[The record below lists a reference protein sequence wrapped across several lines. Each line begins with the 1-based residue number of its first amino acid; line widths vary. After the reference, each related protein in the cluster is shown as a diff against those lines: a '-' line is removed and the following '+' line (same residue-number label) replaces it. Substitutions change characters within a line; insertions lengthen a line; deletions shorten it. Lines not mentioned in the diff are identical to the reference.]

1 MNTKYILTLISCAL
15 FFISCEE
22 EITLEMP
29 DNKEKVVV
37 EGYIQPN
44 YPIVVQLTSS
54 KGYFDEITENELMDV
69 FLSDVTDIKVIR
81 NSDKE
86 FIELEYIPLFDA
98 VGFYSDASNFNP
110 NFAKFGESYT
120 LEIIYNGD
128 TITANTNI
136 PFIETEEEPIVDSIW
151 FVEDELFP
159 GYGDFYMLYNDH
171 DTMGNNIM
179 LESKRIFH
187 YNLEEEKNTP
197 DFKFVKALWGAVR
210 NDFEGFNGV
219 KHFETYFDR
228 GEDAVFG
235 DMGGRKKDGEFGNF
249 NMRKDTII
257 EDSLITIY
265 SADTVLIRLSQIDEA
280 SFNFWRGTEYQE
292 QTNGNPF
299 AEPINLSHNINGG
312 FGIWEGKGA
321 VYFKV
326 VAEEDTAFTVRYT
339 PKPFIPENPFLLE
352 WL

>member
-1 MNTKYILTLISCAL
+1 MNTKYILLLVCSFFL
-15 FFISCEE
+15 FACEE

-29 DNKEKVVV
+29 DNKAKVVV

-44 YPIVVQLTSS
+44 YPIVIQLTSS

-86 FIELEYIPLFDA
+86 VKNLVFNEIFRVYSEFDINSPLLFD
-98 VGFYSDASNFNP
+98 ST
-110 NFAKFGESYT
+110 FAQFGESYS

-136 PFIETEEEPIVDSIW
+136 PYIETPAEQVIDSVW
-151 FVEDELFP
+151 FVEDELYP
-159 GYGDFYMLYNDH
+159 GFGDFYFSYNDP

-179 LESKRIFH
+179 LESKRVYH
-187 YNLEEEKNTP
+187 YNLDSEKNIP
-197 DFKFVKALWGAVR
+197 DWKFVKAQWGAVR
-210 NDFEGFNGV
+210 NDFEGFNGL

-228 GEDAVFG
+228 GI
-235 DMGGRKKDGEFGNF
+235 DGVSGATSEGKRREEFGNF
-249 NMRKDTII
+249 NMSSIDSIGNTIP
-257 EDSLITIY
+257 
-265 SADTVLIRLSQIDEA
+265 ADTVLIRLSMIDEA
-280 SFNFWRGTEYQE
+280 SFNFWRDTEYQE

-312 FGIWEGKGA
+312 FGIWEGKGSI
-321 VYFKV
+321 YIKV
-326 VAEEDTAFTVRYT
+326 IAQEDTSFTIRHN
-339 PKPFIPENPFLLE
+339 PEIFEALF
-352 WL
+352 